1 MIKKKR
7 EIIVKSFNSDKLDFF
22 VEGELLKFQK
32 NDLRKSPNHKEIETV
47 SNFIKKNI
55 KSNDIFIFMSYFTG
69 NLQKEFFDRM
79 SNTNTFERIEFLKDI
94 LNFSYKKFYNI
105 KESTNG
111 FSKIK
116 TMPTRNN
123 SAWEKIDNKSSNK

>member
-32 NDLRKSPNHKEIETV
+32 NDLRDSHNGEIETV
-47 SNFIKKNI
+47 SNFLKNNI
-55 KSNDIFIFMSYFTG
+55 KPNDIFIFMSYFTG

-79 SNTNTFERIEFLKDI
+79 SNTNTFERI
-94 LNFSYKKFYNI
+94 
-105 KESTNG
+105 
-111 FSKIK
+111 
-116 TMPTRNN
+116 
-123 SAWEKIDNKSSNK
+123 

>member
-7 EIIVKSFNSDKLDFF
+7 EIVVKSFNSDKLDFF
-22 VEGELLKFQK
+22 VEGELLKFEK
-32 NDLRKSPNHKEIETV
+32 NDLRDSPNNREIETV
-47 SNFIKKNI
+47 SNFLKKNI
-55 KSNDIFIFMSYFTG
+55 KPNDTFIFMSYFTG

-79 SNTNTFERIEFLKDI
+79 SNTGTFERIEFLKDI

-105 KESTNG
+105 KESTND
-111 FSKIK
+111 FSKIN

-123 SAWEKIDNKSSNK
+123 SAWEEIDNKSGNK